1 MKKVMLIGDS
11 IRMMT
16 ERRVRELL
24 GDGYDV
30 WSPEANCRY
39 TALTLNELRHYLKK
53 YPNPDII
60 HWNNGLWDT
69 AIVYDDDGNFTP
81 LDVYVQNLSRILKQL
96 KKTGAKIIF
105 ATTTPTH
112 SKKEIRQS
120 PTGSRHFN
128 SDIEKYNAAAVALMR
143 SEGIAVNDL
152 YPLLIG
158 DLDRYINLDDLIHPT
173 KEGMEVLSAQ
183 IAAKIS
189 EVAGEIQ

>member
-16 ERRVRELL
+16 ETRVREML
-24 GDGYDV
+24 GNEYDV

-53 YPNPDII
+53 CPDPEII

-81 LDVYVQNLSRILKQL
+81 LDVYIQNLSRILRQL

-112 SKKEIRQS
+112 PKKEIRHS
-120 PTGSRHFN
+120 PTLSRHLI
-128 SDIEKYNAAAVALMR
+128 SDIERYNEKAVALME
-143 SEGIAVNDL
+143 SEGVIINDL
-152 YPLLIG
+152 FPLLIH
-158 DLDRYINLDDLIHPT
+158 DLDRYINQEDMIHPT
-173 KEGMEVLSAQ
+173 QEGIEVLSSQ
-183 IAAKIS
+183 ITAKIL